1 MDRQDDFERGVA
13 NRRAVLGDEWV
24 DQSLG
29 GTTQFNADFQD
40 LVTRHAWLDIWGRPG
55 LDVVTRRLLVLGM
68 TMAAARWEEFELHCK
83 ATVRAGVPLEKIRE
97 TLMQGAIYCGV
108 PAANTAFK
116 ITTKILRDEGKL
128 PPAAPLTAGVRAAM
142 HHTFSAPQLRVAIQG
157 QGTPVVLSHALGADL
172 HLWDGLAATLAPRH
186 EVLRYDH
193 RGHGGSAA
201 PAGPYSQD
209 DLVDDAARLIREW
222 GRGPV
227 VFVGLSMG
235 GMVAQGLAVR
245 HPELLR
251 GVVIAH
257 SSARYPD
264 EVRTMWAQRI
274 AAIEQGGLAAI
285 ADATMERWFT
295 PGFRAAQPAVVE
307 QVRQTVL
314 RSSAAGY
321 VACGRAVA
329 SVDWLDRLG
338 AVTAPT
344 LVIAGAHDAG
354 APPAMS
360 EAIASRIAGAEL
372 RMLEAA
378 HIGVL
383 EQPQA
388 FAEAVGGFIAARCGG

>member
-1 MDRQDDFERGVA
+1 MDRLDDFERGVM

-83 ATVRAGVPLEKIRE
+83 ASVRGGVPLEKIRE

-116 ITTKILRDEGKL
+116 ITTKILREEGRL
-128 PPAAPLTAGVRAAM
+128 PPAAPLTTGVRAAV

-172 HLWDGLAATLAPRH
+172 HLWDDFAAALAPRH

-201 PAGPYSQD
+201 PAGPYTQD

-264 EVRTMWAQRI
+264 EVRAAWAQRI
-274 AAIEQGGLAAI
+274 AAIEQGGPAAI

-295 PGFRAAQPAVVE
+295 PGFRSAHPDVVE
-307 QVRQTVL
+307 RTRQTLL
-314 RSSAAGY
+314 RSSPAGY
-321 VACGRAVA
+321 IACGRAVA
-329 SVDWLDRLG
+329 AVDWLDRLAG
-338 AVTAPT
+338 VKLPA

-360 EAIASRIAGAEL
+360 EAIAARIAGAEL
-372 RMLEAA
+372 RTIDAA
-378 HIGVL
+378 HLGVL

-388 FAEAVGGFIAARCGG
+388 FVDAVRGFIDGRCGG